1 MMWEKRMSA
10 IPEKLSSFKNNK
22 QIPMFTLNCK
32 GRLLAFD
39 RPLIMGIIN
48 TTPDSFYQGSRH
60 AETDEVLRTAEQM
73 IKSGA
78 AILDIGGQSTRP
90 GSRWLGAEE
99 ELSRVLPSIEAISR
113 RFPEI
118 VISIDTF
125 HALVAGRAVEA
136 GASIVNDISAG
147 SMDEALIKTV
157 AELQVPYVLM
167 HMQGTPGDMQQ
178 APQYG
183 NVVTE
188 VFDFLAQKIVEL
200 REAGVHDIL
209 IDPGFGFGK
218 TIDHNFQLLRKL
230 EVFASM
236 GMPLLAGLSR
246 KSTIYKTL
254 GTTAEEAVN
263 GTTVLNTIALQKGAA
278 VLRVH
283 DVKEAR
289 ECVLLLERYNHA

>member
-1 MMWEKRMSA
+1 MMWEKRRSA

-125 HALVAGRAVEA
+125 HALVARRAVEA

-254 GTTAEEAVN
+254 GITAEEAVN

>member
-1 MMWEKRMSA
+1 
-10 IPEKLSSFKNNK
+10 
-22 QIPMFTLNCK
+22 MFTLNCK

-48 TTPDSFYQGSRH
+48 TTPDSFYEGSRH
-60 AETDEVLRTAEQM
+60 AETDDVLRTAEQM
-73 IKSGA
+73 INAGA
-78 AILDIGGQSTRP
+78 TILDIGGQSTRP

-99 ELSRVLPSIEAISR
+99 ELSRVLPSIDAISR
-113 RFPEI
+113 RFPET

-125 HALVAGRAVEA
+125 HAPVARRAVEA
-136 GASIVNDISAG
+136 GALIVNDISAG
-147 SMDEALIKTV
+147 SMDAALIKTV

-167 HMQGTPGDMQQ
+167 HMQGTPRDMQQ
-178 APQYG
+178 APQYV

-188 VFDFLAQKIVEL
+188 VFDFLVRKTAEL
-200 REAGVHDIL
+200 REAGVRDIL
-209 IDPGFGFGK
+209 LDPGFGFGK
-218 TIDHNFQLLRKL
+218 TISHNFQLLRKL
-230 EVFASM
+230 EVFASI

-263 GTTVLNTIALQKGAA
+263 GTTVLNTIALQKGATI
-278 VLRVH
+278 LRVH

-289 ECVLLLERYNHA
+289 ECVLLLERYNQA

>member
-1 MMWEKRMSA
+1 
-10 IPEKLSSFKNNK
+10 
-22 QIPMFTLNCK
+22 MFTLNCK

-125 HALVAGRAVEA
+125 HALVARRAVEA

-254 GTTAEEAVN
+254 GITAEEAVN

>member
-48 TTPDSFYQGSRH
+48 TTPDSFYEGSRH
-60 AETDEVLRTAEQM
+60 VKTDDVLRTAEQM
-73 IKSGA
+73 ISSGA
-78 AILDIGGQSTRP
+78 TILDIGGQSTRP

-99 ELSRVLPSIEAISR
+99 ELSRVLPSIEAISS
-113 RFPEI
+113 RFPEV

-125 HALVAGRAVEA
+125 HALVARRAVEA

-147 SMDEALIKTV
+147 SMDEALIQTV

-167 HMQGTPGDMQQ
+167 HMQGTPRDMQQ
-178 APQYG
+178 APQYDD
-183 NVVTE
+183 VVME
-188 VFDFLAQKIVEL
+188 VFDFLAQKMVEL
-200 REAGVHDIL
+200 REAGVRDIIL
-209 IDPGFGFGK
+209 DPGFGFGK
-218 TIDHNFQLLRKL
+218 TINHNFQLLRKL
-230 EVFASM
+230 DVFTSM

-278 VLRVH
+278 ILRVH

-289 ECVLLLERYNHA
+289 ESVLLLERYNQA